1 MSDQRG
7 FAWSDRLVV
16 GAIALTA
23 GIFVVTAVVGL
34 VVLPYLQPALG
45 AGGLW
50 ATICQAAGLTR
61 PAAKSTAAIE
71 PDYRVSAVVLTS
83 DMFRH
88 PGPQSIG
95 HGATIAQECAICH
108 GPTGVSRADAP
119 NLAGQYAAAIYK
131 ELMDFHAGARINA
144 TMSPFAA
151 NLTEQDMADV
161 AVYYAY
167 LPRLPGYH
175 PNLPPSLPRIVI
187 SGAPLRAIAPC
198 GACHGTLDNKVGAPW
213 LEGQPA
219 AYIKAQLQ
227 AFASGA
233 RKNDIGQQMRNIARR
248 LTPEEIDEIAA
259 YYSARDP
266 TEAAR

>member
-1 MSDQRG
+1 MSDRWG
-7 FAWSDRLVV
+7 FAWSDKWVV
-16 GAIALTA
+16 GSIALTA
-23 GIFVVTAVVGL
+23 GIFVVSAITGL
-34 VVLPYLQPALG
+34 IVLPYLQPALG
-45 AGGLW
+45 EGGLW

-61 PAAKSTAAIE
+61 PTAKATTAIE
-71 PDYRVSAVVLTS
+71 PDWRASAVVLTS
-83 DMFRH
+83 DMLRH
-88 PGPQSIG
+88 PSTQSIG

-131 ELMDFHAGARINA
+131 ELMDFHAGARVNA

-187 SGAPLRAIAPC
+187 SGAPLRGIAPC
-198 GACHGTLDNKVGAPW
+198 GSCHGTLDNKVGSPW

-248 LTPEEIDEIAA
+248 LTPAEIEEIAA
-259 YYSARDP
+259 YYSSRDP
-266 TEAAR
+266 TTTR

>member
-1 MSDQRG
+1 MSAWRG
-7 FAWSDRLVV
+7 LDWNDKWVQS
-16 GAIALTA
+16 AIALTA
-23 GIFVVTAVVGL
+23 GIFVVSAIVGL
-34 VVLPYLQPALG
+34 IVLPKLQPG
-45 AGGLW
+45 VGEGGLW
-50 ATICQAAGLTR
+50 QMICQAAGLTQ
-61 PAAKSTAAIE
+61 PTAKATTTIE
-71 PDYRVSAVVLTS
+71 PDWRASTVVLTS
-83 DMFRH
+83 DMLRH
-88 PGPQSIG
+88 PSPQSVG

-131 ELMDFHAGARINA
+131 ELMDFHSGARVNA

-151 NLTEQDMADV
+151 NLSEQDMADV

-187 SGAPLRAIAPC
+187 SGAPLRGIAPC
-198 GACHGTLDNKVGAPW
+198 GSCHGTLDNKVGSPW

-219 AYIKAQLQ
+219 PYIKAQLQ

-233 RKNDIGQQMRNIARR
+233 RKNDISQQMRNIARR
-248 LTPEEIDEIAA
+248 LTPQEIEEIAA
-259 YYSARDP
+259 YYSSREP
-266 TEAAR
+266 TAVR